1 MGMKLETSCS
11 LAEILG
17 NPVQD
22 QWDSDREDM
31 VAFKFLH
38 HHVSSC
44 IIMYHLA
51 SIYETK
57 NMAMC
62 TELRIVSQVC
72 QKLLATWL
80 HSTYGLPGT
89 WSSLQVA
96 HILQS

>member
-44 IIMYHLA
+44 IVT
-51 SIYETK
+51 SKDKFSNPE
-57 NMAMC
+57 C
-62 TELRIVSQVC
+62 TNHRVQVI
-72 QKLLATWL
+72 ATM
-80 HSTYGLPGT
+80 
-89 WSSLQVA
+89 
-96 HILQS
+96 